1 VFIQLTWRAFAQ
13 LLRATAALLKHRGLW
28 ENFCGAFAQGLV
40 GTTTQGN
47 RAGWVNADELERL
60 GEEESRVSLISG

>member
-1 VFIQLTWRAFAQ
+1 M
-13 LLRATAALLKHRGLW
+13 
-28 ENFCGAFAQGLV
+28 
-40 GTTTQGN
+40 TTQGN